1 MNKLKT
7 DNLGGVSFDWDD
19 WRWEQDGV
27 KEAFFGL
34 VSAWGIDPADSFI
47 ISGCESTLNG
57 LNYDISAGF
66 VALNGE
72 IYKVDAHSVAVSL
85 GAGNTH
91 FWQEVVSFDPAGLEP
106 TKNAGTVNTY
116 EIRRAVV
123 VNGTIPVPTFMPMVA
138 ETIHK
143 KIHDKISPFTTFETI
158 DLASNTNIIQNDA
171 VEGSGNDINL
181 ISLPTVGSFI
191 KYSIVGKVATINFNI
206 IGLKTTTNLASVASS
221 LVYKNLPFTFKTG
234 VNQYGTFKCFSD
246 NQSSNHSDGV
256 IKLTGASN
264 RIVFDN
270 YSPQNTHTEFNS
282 FYQNDVAPSKN
293 WIVFVP
299 LTQNIEVVW
308 NLSGNFIAEL
318 N

>member
-7 DNLGGVSFDWDD
+7 NNLGGVSFDWDD

-57 LNYDISAGF
+57 LNYDIAAGF

-85 GAGNTH
+85 TAGNTH
-91 FWQEVVSFDPAGLEP
+91 FWQENISFDPAGLEA

-123 VNGTIPVPTFMPMVA
+123 VNGTIPVPTFMPMLA

-143 KIHDKISPFTTFETI
+143 RIADSVKPFFGEWTTI
-158 DLASNTNIIQNDA
+158 DLSGSSDVVQHDA
-171 VEGSGNDINL
+171 IGGTGNDIAL
-181 ISLPTVGSFI
+181 VTAPQSGSYI
-191 KYSIVGKVATINFNI
+191 RYNIVGKVIHGQILINNFE
-206 IGLKTTTNLASVASS
+206 TTTYATSAAFSIILR
-221 LVYKNLPFTFKTG
+221 NLPFSFKAGITQHCPYMSEG
-234 VNQYGTFKCFSD
+234 VQAGSYNA
-246 NQSSNHSDGV
+246 NHSAILGLNRV
-256 IKLTGASN
+256 IFEQSDTSGAGTVTFWNRFYDLIAPPNKNYIETALTSLQA
-264 RIVFDN
+264 
-270 YSPQNTHTEFNS
+270 QHTIRGS
-282 FYQNDVAPSKN
+282 F
-293 WIVFVP
+293 
-299 LTQNIEVVW
+299 T
-308 NLSGNFIAEL
+308 AEL